1 MVCLSE
7 HKVQCEQEERKKM
20 RIKERKEILT
30 ASGDWK
36 WGQG

>member
-1 MVCLSE
+1 MVCLSKR
-7 HKVQCEQEERKKM
+7 KVQCVQEEREKIKK
-20 RIKERKEILT
+20 KERKEILT